1 MQLEKANPKNGFL
14 MAKQG
19 LSKRWNLKDQNWSH
33 FGGEEENVKREE
45 EEEEEEEEK
54 RKFKQDQQGMETTLS
69 MDACLWYGTCD
80 FYMVCMEFLSN
91 CMVRSLLQT

>member
-45 EEEEEEEEK
+45 EEEEEEEK
-54 RKFKQDQQGMETTLS
+54 RKFKQDQQGIDAWILVWKLNSS
-69 MDACLWYGTCD
+69 MDL
-80 FYMVCMEFLSN
+80 
-91 CMVRSLLQT
+91 

>member
-1 MQLEKANPKNGFL
+1 

-45 EEEEEEEEK
+45 EEEEEEEK
-54 RKFKQDQQGMETTLS
+54 RKFKQDQQGMETEF
-69 MDACLWYGTCD
+69 MYG
-80 FYMVCMEFLSN
+80 FYEIMYEFPCFDGYPLA
-91 CMVRSLLQT
+91 QI